1 MIEEKDIPHMSLHL
15 KGCSKNAL
23 KSVNWFFETKSLPIS
38 QNKQRHPLAIVLLAI
53 VLPSLTHCDAL
64 PLVLSLLDTG
74 TLKIDQ
80 TTPSVI
86 IPTLQWILP
95 DQCPQ
100 TVSQEPCSF
109 DGILE
114 LYSSLRLGLLQLV
127 YVLWFYPLYIFS
139 FIISSMWYND
149 IAKYGF
155 LANAKSGNTVTELSS
170 SPKATQT
177 DKPTD
182 LGGVMIGIAE
192 QVYSVLLLNVFFL
205 EVFVTGYIPYFGK
218 VLNFL
223 LLSWMYAYY
232 CFEYKWNFS
241 GLSLDKRL
249 DFFESNWAFFAGFG
263 KFSFSY
269 ELTAIWKSMYS
280 GYFLF
285 LSSCELWG
293 HGYTLSTDK
302 ETTVGNQACLWK
314 NIDLKNEKLR
324 SSKEI
329 TKSGSRQLSVLIEQF
344 VLTASGSDADKLI
357 TSQRRKWDGAGCE
370 SCLSSPWNL
379 ENKFKTRH
387 SEK

>member
-1 MIEEKDIPHMSLHL
+1 MGSRGQLMEVWRPKLKQASLLWLHGFTEALSLHRVVIYCL
-15 KGCSKNAL
+15 RSR
-23 KSVNWFFETKSLPIS
+23 E
-38 QNKQRHPLAIVLLAI
+38 LAIRTGQCFILNGLIFLGSIFVL
-53 VLPSLTHCDAL
+53 
-64 PLVLSLLDTG
+64 
-74 TLKIDQ
+74 K
-80 TTPSVI
+80 SVI

-155 LANAKSGNTVTELSS
+155 LANAKSGNTFTELSS

-182 LGGVMIGIAE
+182 LGVVMIGIAE

-205 EVFVTGYIPYFGK
+205 EVFVTGYIPYIGK

-263 KFSFSY
+263 NPCILAIFFFSPLVSY
-269 ELTAIWKSMYS
+269 GVMAI
-280 GYFLF
+280 LF
-285 LSSCELWG
+285 PL
-293 HGYTLSTDK
+293 
-302 ETTVGNQACLWK
+302 
-314 NIDLKNEKLR
+314 
-324 SSKEI
+324 
-329 TKSGSRQLSVLIEQF
+329 F

-357 TSQRRKWDGAGCE
+357 TSQRRKWDGAGLRRLPIF
-370 SCLSSPWNL
+370 SVADYLSMRVLSFFPL
-379 ENKFKTRH
+379 EPREQIQDKAL
-387 SEK
+387 